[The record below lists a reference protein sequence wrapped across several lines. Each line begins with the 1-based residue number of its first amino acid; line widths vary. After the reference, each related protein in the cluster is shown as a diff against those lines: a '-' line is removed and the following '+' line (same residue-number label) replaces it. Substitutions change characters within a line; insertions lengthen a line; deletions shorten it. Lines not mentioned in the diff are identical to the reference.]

1 MSDEVKYNQFQRGSI
16 WRKWDLQ
23 VHTPFSHLSNG
34 FGDDFDEYVKKL
46 FKAAIEKQ
54 IAVIGI
60 TDYFCI
66 EGYKKIKQ
74 EYLNNDTKLAELF
87 TDKEIK
93 QIKKIKLFPNVEF
106 RLDTLV
112 DGNRVNFHVIFSDE
126 VLITDIEENFL
137 HELDFIYEGNPQG
150 TDEKWKLKIPN
161 LETLGQSL
169 KKEHAEFNSDT
180 DLFVGMKCA
189 VVNHTQIAEILTN
202 KKSKFAGMYMM
213 CVPSDEDLS
222 KISWDG
228 QDHNVRK
235 IYIQKSDVLISSNQ
249 ATINWGLGRKHENP
263 QEYINEF
270 KSLKPCIWGSDS
282 HTYEK
287 LFEPDNKRYTWIKSN
302 PTFDGLKQLLFE
314 PSERV
319 KIQEQNPYEEKKKIY
334 FDSIKL
340 TGSKNFVLPDLEIL
354 LNRELIALIGGR
366 GSGKSALLD
375 TFAFLNEE
383 HLKLDQNNKKKI
395 IEYYRDNEA
404 RTEPRPSYTFKTSLI
419 DKDGDMSE
427 FEKELSDKTNLELPF
442 LYLGQERLSG
452 IATNDFELTRTV
464 CDLIGIDVN
473 EIGQEVLTSKAR
485 DVLGDIDNT
494 QQRTRDI
501 IERYKELGYTEGEDL
516 EKWIA
521 SYLAK
526 LTDQQKRLS
535 SKETK
540 ETLDEINKKTEKG
553 LKLKELK
560 EKANTLLL
568 GLRELP
574 ITQEIANFNIIL
586 KNHYPDNEEIEG
598 LNISKQTKVL
608 SELQTKIEADMT
620 KLREEII
627 ALKKKLIEQGI
638 KEDVNTLL
646 QASENLQRQI
656 SNIGKDLENYN
667 RSITQ
672 LVDLHEEK
680 RKILEQISNSL
691 LALRN
696 AITQAFKDFQNSR
709 DDSTAEEKELFE
721 KIINGIEVEGK
732 IEFNFKKFAKRVL
745 DDFLDNRKVANETDL
760 KKMIA
765 GTNED
770 GTPREITFEN
780 LSVWIQKT
788 DLGEQKCFS
797 RDGISGITYYIFTEW
812 ADFLGVKAI
821 AKLNGKATEIL
832 SIGQRGTLLLK
843 VYLAT
848 ATAKQVFIIDQPE
861 DNLDNN
867 FIMNELVPLI
877 RKAKQSRQIIM
888 STHNANLVVNA
899 DAEQI
904 IVARL
909 DQELGYLSGSIE
921 NPEINKNIRD
931 ILEGGEEA
939 FRQRERKYLLN
950 K

>member
-1 MSDEVKYNQFQRGSI
+1 MTETDQYNQFPRGSI

-23 VHTPFSHLSNG
+23 VQTRLDNG
-34 FGDDFDEYVKKL
+34 YSCLGNLLEDEKLQQLITATGLTETEIKSQEKSITADKYAKL
-46 FKAAIEKQ
+46 FVNYVTLFTDVS
-54 IAVIGI
+54 VIGI
-60 TDYFCI
+60 TDHNTGKELDDLLNEANQTDGKLTIIPGVEVSSSHGIHILCLFNSEKPWKDTWASSIEHFMTEIGLTEDVFNNAGQPNNSTKTSQEIMDIVAEKDGICIFAHIATENGLFYRQSSRANGGTAHKDIYTHRFCQI
-66 EGYKKIKQ
+66 VQIPHTGSIDAGTQNIINGKDPNYENKSVAKIKCS
-74 EYLNNDTKLAELF
+74 DARKLS
-87 TDKEIK
+87 EI
-93 QIKKIKLFPNVEF
+93 
-106 RLDTLV
+106 
-112 DGNRVNFHVIFSDE
+112 
-126 VLITDIEENFL
+126 
-137 HELDFIYEGNPQG
+137 
-150 TDEKWKLKIPN
+150 
-161 LETLGQSL
+161 
-169 KKEHAEFNSDT
+169 
-180 DLFVGMKCA
+180 
-189 VVNHTQIAEILTN
+189 
-202 KKSKFAGMYMM
+202 
-213 CVPSDEDLS
+213 
-222 KISWDG
+222 
-228 QDHNVRK
+228 
-235 IYIQKSDVLISSNQ
+235 
-249 ATINWGLGRKHENP
+249 
-263 QEYINEF
+263 
-270 KSLKPCIWGSDS
+270 GSQ
-282 HTYEK
+282 YA
-287 LFEPDNKRYTWIKSN
+287 WIKAD
-302 PTFDGLKQLLFE
+302 PIFDGLKQIIFE
-314 PSERV
+314 PDERV
-319 KIQEQNPYEEKKKIY
+319 KIQEQNPYEDKKKIY
-334 FDSIKL
+334 FDAIKL
-340 TGSKNFVLPDLEIL
+340 SGSKNFVLPDLEIP

-383 HLKLDQNNKKKI
+383 HLKFDQNNKKKI

-419 DKDGDMSE
+419 DKNGDTSE

-494 QQRTRDI
+494 HQRIRDI
-501 IERYKELGYTEGEDL
+501 IERYKELGYTEDTDL
-516 EKWIA
+516 EKWIT
-521 SYLAK
+521 SYLSK

-540 ETLDEINKKTEKG
+540 ETLDEINQKTEKG
-553 LKLKELK
+553 LKLKGLR
-560 EKANTLLL
+560 EKTNALSL
-568 GLRELP
+568 GLRDLP
-574 ITQEIANFNIIL
+574 IIQEIANFNVIL
-586 KNHYPDNEEIEG
+586 KEHYPDNDLIEG
-598 LNISKQTKVL
+598 LDVSKQTKIL
-608 SELQTKIEADMT
+608 SELQAKIEEDM
-620 KLREEII
+620 KQLRDEII

-656 SNIGKDLENYN
+656 SNIGKDIESYKQ
-667 RSITQ
+667 SKKQ
-672 LVDLHEEK
+672 LTDLHDER

-691 LALRN
+691 LALKN
-696 AITQAFKDFQNSR
+696 AITQAFQDFQNSR
-709 DDSTAEEKELFE
+709 DDSTVEEKELFD
-721 KIINGIEVEGK
+721 KIIKGIEVEGK

-788 DLGEQKCFS
+788 DLSEQKCFS

-909 DQELGYLSGSIE
+909 DQELDYLAGSIE